1 LTGIN
6 PHVLATATLERTI
19 AEAEVAMFRRIL
31 LAIDGSRSSLSA
43 LEQAVSMA
51 LATHAEV
58 RAMFVVDDSD
68 LFFEIS
74 ARDRPGL
81 MADIIAYGKQVLAR
95 AGERL
100 SASGVRWS
108 SRLAETPGTPARIA
122 EAIVAEADHWSADLI
137 VMGTHGHRGVR
148 HMVLGSVSEHVVSK
162 TVRPILLVRQQSGS
176 ESP

>member
-1 LTGIN
+1 
-6 PHVLATATLERTI
+6 
-19 AEAEVAMFRRIL
+19 MYRRIL
-31 LAIDGSRSSLSA
+31 LAIDGSRSSLNA

-58 RAMFVVDDSD
+58 SAMFVVDDSD
-68 LFFEIS
+68 LFFEI
-74 ARDRPGL
+74 RPGYRPWL

-100 SASGVRWS
+100 SAAGVRWS
-108 SRLAETPGTPARIA
+108 SRLAETPGTPAKVA

-148 HMVLGSVSEHVVSK
+148 RMVLGSVSEHVVSK
-162 TVRPILLVRQQSGS
+162 TVRPVLLVRQQSGS
-176 ESP
+176 ETP